1 MPEEKQQN
9 NEDRE
14 LTPRSGIV
22 RATSQQVFYSAP
34 IPPASEFEKYESV
47 LPGSADRILKMAEK
61 QGSHRRS
68 IETVVITFD
77 SLKSL
82 GGLIG
87 ALIIVVIAMFIG
99 LYLIMHDKPIAG
111 FAAMLTPLAVVAGAF
126 IYQKHTEQY
135 LDKK

>member
-1 MPEEKQQN
+1 MEAK
-9 NEDRE
+9 
-14 LTPRSGIV
+14 I
-22 RATSQQVFYSAP
+22 FYSAP

-126 IYQKHTEQY
+126 IYVYYRISKWILPFEIFCVIYSIYTNW
-135 LDKK
+135 LLCMGM